1 MEGPVLGLAGFAAAL
16 VLILLRWPVALAM
29 GVTGAVGF
37 GIANGFSGVGF
48 VLSSAPFEAIFPYS
62 LSVVPLFVAMG
73 VFAARA
79 GLSSALF
86 EAVNALVGR
95 FRGGLALATVGACA
109 GFGAICGSSLA
120 TAATMCRVAYP
131 EMRSRG
137 YDPGLA
143 AASVA
148 AGGTLGVLIPPSI
161 LLVIYGL
168 LTEQSIGALF
178 AAALLPGILATALYM
193 LSVTLAL
200 RLRPGLA
207 PPGTPVDRTERRRTL
222 RAVRPVALLFLV
234 VVGGIYGG
242 VFSPTEAAAVGAV
255 GTAELAW
262 ARGHLGRWVLADC
275 VGETAR
281 ITGMIFFV
289 LIGAAIFNYFV
300 ETTGLPQALVGW
312 IEAAGLGPRSA
323 MLLILLFYI
332 VLGCF
337 MDSLSMIL
345 LTVPFVFPVVL
356 ALGWDPVWF
365 GIVVV
370 TVAELGLITPP
381 VGMNLF
387 VIQGTAGDVD
397 MATIVRGLPPFL
409 LADLLRLLIL
419 LAFPGLALWLPSLV
433 RL

>member
-1 MEGPVLGLAGFAAAL
+1 MEGPVLGLAGFGTAL
-16 VLILLRWPVALAM
+16 LLILLRWPVAIAM
-29 GVTGAVGF
+29 GVVGAIGF
-37 GIANGFSGVGF
+37 GIANGFGGVGF
-48 VLSSAPFEAIFPYS
+48 VLSSAAFESIFPYS
-62 LSVVPLFVAMG
+62 LSVIPLFVAMG

-79 GLSSALF
+79 GLSAALF
-86 EAVNALVGR
+86 GAANAFVGR
-95 FRGGLALATVGACA
+95 LRGGLALATVGACA

-178 AAALLPGILATALYM
+178 AAALLPGLLATGLYM
-193 LSVTLAL
+193 LAVAVAL
-200 RLRPGLA
+200 RLKPSLA
-207 PPGTPVDRTERRRTL
+207 PPASSGEPAERRQTL
-222 RAVRPVALLFLV
+222 REVRPVALLFLV
-234 VVGGIYGG
+234 VIGGIYGG
-242 VFSPTEAAAVGAV
+242 IFSPTEAAAVGAA
-255 GTAELAW
+255 GTALLAW
-262 ARGHLGRWVLADC
+262 TRGRLSPQVLADC
-275 VGETAR
+275 VAETAR

-289 LIGAAIFNYFV
+289 LVGAAVFNYFI

-312 IEAAGLGPRSA
+312 IEAAGLGAVPA

-332 VLGCF
+332 ILGCF

-345 LTVPFVFPVVL
+345 LTVPFIFPVVL

-365 GIVVV
+365 GIIVV

-387 VIQGTAGDVD
+387 VIQGTAGDID
-397 MATIVRGLPPFL
+397 MPTIIRGLPPFV
-409 LADLLRLLIL
+409 LADIVRLLIL
-419 LAFPGLALWLPSLV
+419 LAFPGIALWLPSLI

>member
-1 MEGPVLGLAGFAAAL
+1 MEGPLLGLIGFIAAL
-16 VLILLRWPVALAM
+16 LLILLRWPVAIAM
-29 GVTGAVGF
+29 GVVGAVGF
-37 GIANGFSGVGF
+37 GLTNGFFGVDF
-48 VLSSAPFEAIFPYS
+48 VLASAAFEAIFPYS

-79 GLSSALF
+79 GLSGALF
-86 EAVNALVGR
+86 AAVHAYVGR
-95 FRGGLALATVGACA
+95 LRGGLALATVGACA

-131 EMRSRG
+131 EMRARG

-143 AASVA
+143 AASIA

-178 AAALLPGILATALYM
+178 AAALLPGLLATALYM
-193 LSVTLAL
+193 LAVAVAL
-200 RLRPGLA
+200 RLQPDLA
-207 PPGTPVDRTERRRTL
+207 PPGVPVDRAERRRTL
-222 RAVRPVALLFLV
+222 RQVWPVGLLFFV
-234 VVGGIYGG
+234 VIGGIYGG
-242 VFSPTEAAAVGAV
+242 IFSPTEAAAVGAV
-255 GTAELAW
+255 GAALLAW
-262 ARGHLGRWVLADC
+262 ARGQLSRWVLADC

-281 ITGMIFFV
+281 ITGMIFLV
-289 LIGAAIFNYFV
+289 LIGAAIFNYFM
-300 ETTGLPQALVGW
+300 ETTGLAQALLAW
-312 IEAAGLGPRSA
+312 IEAVGLGPISA

-345 LTVPFVFPVVL
+345 LTVPFVFPVVT
-356 ALGWDPVWF
+356 ALGWDPLWF

-387 VIQGTAGDVD
+387 VIQGTAQDLD
-397 MATIVRGLPPFL
+397 MATIVRGLPPFI

-419 LAFPGLALWLPSLV
+419 LAFPGLALWLPGFI